1 MLRFIARRLA
11 LALITLL
18 LLSAIV
24 FAISNVLPQDVGR
37 SILGPFAPQESVDAL
52 NHKLGTD
59 RPRLEQYI
67 DLLKGIVTFDFG
79 DSYQSGQPV
88 GDLIKTTLQNSA
100 KLAILALLIT
110 VPLGIFAG
118 TMAALRRDTVIDRVI
133 VMLGLAGSS
142 LPAVRHIDVPGGRP
156 RPPARPAAHAGELA
170 ARGRTSSPRS
180 TTC

>member
-1 MLRFIARRLA
+1 M
-11 LALITLL
+11 
-18 LLSAIV
+18 
-24 FAISNVLPQDVGR
+24 Q
-37 SILGPFAPQESVDAL
+37 L

-67 DLLKGIVTFDFG
+67 DLLKRIVTFDFG

-118 TMAALRRDTVIDRVI
+118 TW
-133 VMLGLAGSS
+133 
-142 LPAVRHIDVPGGRP
+142 P
-156 RPPARPAAHAGELA
+156 RCGATR
-170 ARGRTSSPRS
+170 
-180 TTC
+180 